1 MIPLSLLNDRLVAI
15 VVCDIL
21 HGSNRVITGRQQ
33 VVGEERDE
41 EFRGIDAESLCTI
54 YRARELYMLIFIQK
68 YLYIK
73 SRGRVPICRED

>member
-21 HGSNRVITGRQQ
+21 HGSNSVITGRQQ

-41 EFRGIDAESLCTI
+41 EFRGIDAESLYTI
-54 YRARELYMLIFIQK
+54 YRLYLLIFIQK
-68 YLYIK
+68 HRYIK
-73 SRGRVPICRED
+73 LRGRVPICRED